1 MKLQLQS
8 PLAMP
13 PDLGASESYRALF
26 EREVELVK
34 RSDTE
39 VVKKYV
45 DHGISSL
52 EHYAY
57 PGLRYLNHL
66 EILKSMIQAEKEGYD
81 AVISACWFDPGI
93 EAAKQLLR
101 IPVVGSAESSMHLA
115 CMMGLKF
122 AIVTSDPRFI
132 PQMIELIDHYRMS
145 NSTIERKPVRSL
157 TLSGP
162 ELVGSLTGDFTPI
175 IQNFQEIA
183 KSCIGDGAEVL
194 IMGCGLVAPV
204 LSTSGM
210 RYVEGAP
217 IIDPILISI
226 KVAEMLVD
234 LQKAGIPTISRKG
247 LYSAPP
253 TEDIETVLELIFK

>member
-13 PDLGASESYRALF
+13 PDLGGSEAYRALF
-26 EREVELVK
+26 EKHVGLVK

-57 PGLRYLNHL
+57 PGLRYIIQL

-81 AVISACWFDPGI
+81 AVIGACWFDPGI
-93 EAAKQLLR
+93 EAAKQLLH
-101 IPVVGSAESSMHLA
+101 IPIVGSAESSMHLA

-122 AIVTSDPRFI
+122 AVVTSDPRFV

-145 NSTIERKPVRSL
+145 NNTIERKPVRSL
-157 TLSGP
+157 TLSCP
-162 ELVGSLTGDFTPI
+162 ELMGSLLGDHTAI
-175 IQNFQEIA
+175 IQNFEEIA
-183 KSCIGDGAEVL
+183 KDHIEDGAEVV
-194 IMGCGLVAPV
+194 ITGCGLLAPV
-204 LSTSGM
+204 ISMSGM
-210 RYVEGAP
+210 RYVEGVP
-217 IIDPILISI
+217 IIDPILVSI
-226 KVAEMLVD
+226 KLAEMLVD
-234 LQKAGIPTISRKG
+234 LQRAGIPIISRKG
-247 LYSAPP
+247 LYSAAP
-253 TEDIETVLELIFK
+253 TEDIETVLELVCK

>member
-1 MKLQLQS
+1 
-8 PLAMP
+8 MP
-13 PDLGASESYRALF
+13 PDFGVSGRALF
-26 EREVELVK
+26 EKEVALVE

-39 VVKKYV
+39 VVKKYT

-57 PGLRYLNHL
+57 PGLRYLNDR

-81 AVISACWFDPGI
+81 AVISSCYFDPGI
-93 EAAKQLLR
+93 EAAKQLLH

-122 AIVTSDPRFI
+122 AIVTSDYRFV
-132 PQMIELIDHYRMS
+132 PQIIELIDRYRMS
-145 NSTIERKPVRSL
+145 DRTIERKPVRSL
-157 TLSGP
+157 TLSSS
-162 ELVGSLTGDFTPI
+162 ELMGCLTGDYAPI
-175 IQNFQEIA
+175 IENFQEIA
-183 KSCIGDGAEVL
+183 KGCIEDGAEVL
-194 IMGCGLVAPV
+194 IIGCGLVAPV

-210 RYVEGAP
+210 RYVDGVP
-217 IIDPILISI
+217 VIDPILISI

-234 LQKAGIPTISRKG
+234 LQRAGIPTISRKG

-253 TEDIETVLELIFK
+253 TEDIETVLGLICK